1 MKENRVVVLL
11 AAFNGSRYIEQQ
23 VSSIFSSCGDVPVS
37 VVVGL
42 DPSSDNTD
50 EVLEG
55 VNDGMLLVLRNKEPS
70 GGAKQ
75 NFSKLAEY
83 AVGLD
88 EKYFAFSDQDDVWDS
103 DRLILTLRRLREME
117 CRYGAETPL
126 LVFSDSR
133 VVAEDLTVVEP
144 SFLAAESLAP
154 SIAGDFRRLAT
165 QNVGQGC
172 TFLFNRALLELAT
185 PVPDA
190 ARMHDHWFMLV
201 ASVFGKVDYV
211 AKPLLSY
218 RQHSSNVL
226 GSKGYD
232 IGGAVHRALRKSD
245 AIKAAISQSEAQ
257 AKAFGIRYQN
267 QLVPEV
273 RGFFIEFGG
282 LSEKSFL
289 SRRWFCLKHR
299 LKMSGILRTI
309 GLYIFV

>member
-1 MKENRVVVLL
+1 MVKEDRVVVLL

-23 VSSIFSSCGDVPVS
+23 ISSIVSSCGGVPVS
-37 VVVGL
+37 IVVGL
-42 DPSSDNTD
+42 DPSSDNTE
-50 EVLEG
+50 EVVEG
-55 VNDGMLLVLRNKEPS
+55 LRGDLLLLRNKEPS

-103 DRLILTLRRLREME
+103 DRLIITLDRLRQME
-117 CRYGAETPL
+117 CEYGPETPL

-133 VVAEDLTVVEP
+133 VVADDLTVIAT
-144 SFLAAESLAP
+144 SFLGAESLET
-154 SIAGDFRRLAT
+154 SIADDFRRLAT

-185 PVPDA
+185 PVPSA

-232 IGGAVHRALRKSD
+232 VCGALHRALRGSD
-245 AIKAAISQSEAQ
+245 AIRAAILQSQAQ
-257 AKAFGIRYQN
+257 AAAFGLRYRDK
-267 QLVPEV
+267 LAPEV
-273 RGFFIEFGG
+273 FNFFIEFGG
-282 LSEKSFL
+282 LSGKNFL
-289 SRRWFCLKHR
+289 ARRWFCLKNR
-299 LKMSGILRTI
+299 LRMSGVLRTI
-309 GLYIFV
+309 GFYVFV